1 MRTAIAMLAATMAIA
16 AVAESPVFVP
26 VKIDGPNHDPAN
38 GTFWYGPFSEG
49 SAVFDVNGDG
59 TLDITCGSNWY
70 EGPHWTKHESYREN
84 ATVHGEYVN
93 NNGEFA
99 ANVND
104 DGKTDLISAGW
115 MTNGVY
121 WYENP
126 GDGTTPWKAT
136 KILDSI
142 STEGLVIEDIDADG
156 DTDIA
161 VNHWSNEDGQGV
173 TWLELVD
180 GEYKPHVL
188 GIEGDEHGMGAGD
201 INGDGRTDIVTPH
214 GWWEQPEDASAGTW
228 TFHHDYMIPDGV
240 EGSIR
245 MPVIDVNGDGLND
258 IIVGHGHG
266 YGLFWLE
273 QKNDGGTRSFTTHTI
288 DDTIGQLHTCILA
301 DIDQDGSLDL
311 VTGKRLRG
319 HNGEDPS
326 AFDPLFMFWYDIDGG
341 AFHRHVISYNHT
353 FDYPELEHDGPAPNC
368 AIGTGMNINVQDIN
382 GDGLVDIVV
391 GGKSGLYAFINRGN
405 PPTKPMVV
413 SKD

>member
-1 MRTAIAMLAATMAIA
+1 MRSLVVIAGVLM
-16 AVAESPVFVP
+16 AVAAAGEAPVFVP
-26 VKIDGPNHDPAN
+26 IKIDGPTHDPEN

-59 TLDITCGSNWY
+59 VLDITCGANWY
-70 EGPHWTKHESYREN
+70 EGPRWTKHENYREH
-84 ATVHGEYVN
+84 AYPVGEYVN
-93 NNGEFA
+93 NNGEYGA
-99 ANVND
+99 DING

-115 MTNGVY
+115 MANGVF

-126 GDGTTPWKAT
+126 GDGSTPWTAT

-142 STEGLVIEDIDADG
+142 STEGLVIEDLDG
-156 DTDIA
+156 DGDFDIV
-161 VNHWSNEDGQGV
+161 VNHWGKEDGQGV
-173 TWLELVD
+173 TWLELKD
-180 GEYKPHVL
+180 GEFVAHVL
-188 GIEGDEHGMGAGD
+188 GQDGDEHGMGVGD
-201 INGDGRTDIVTPH
+201 INGDGRTDIVTPE
-214 GWWEQPEDASAGTW
+214 GWWEQPENASNGTW
-228 TFHHDYMIPDGV
+228 VFHADYRIPDGV

-273 QKNDGGTRSFTTHTI
+273 QRVDGEQRSFVTHTI
-288 DDTIGQLHTCILA
+288 DETIGQLHTCILA
-301 DIDQDGSLDL
+301 DINQDGKPDL

-319 HNGEDPS
+319 HAGNDPS

-341 AFHRHVISYNHT
+341 AFRRHVISYNHT
-353 FDYPELEHDGPAPNC
+353 FDYPEVEEDGPAPNC
-368 AIGTGMNINVQDIN
+368 AIGTGMNINVQDMN

-391 GGKSGLYAFINRGN
+391 GGKSGLYLFVNRGN

-413 SKD
+413 KD